1 MDVERVALDPLT
13 AVQQATERRD
23 LVGDLHS
30 AGVFHREASARL
42 VGNGADP
49 ANPRR
54 DVGSLGVSPA
64 LKECLEET
72 RRLEDLEL
80 YRLDRTVTHLDE

>member
-1 MDVERVALDPLT
+1 
-13 AVQQATERRD
+13 
-23 LVGDLHS
+23 
-30 AGVFHREASARL
+30 
-42 VGNGADP
+42 
-49 ANPRR
+49 
-54 DVGSLGVSPA
+54 VSPA